1 MVKLVNRASMYSST
15 VGTGTITLV
24 SAKSGYQSFAAA
36 GVVDGDAVRYVIE
49 DGSNWEVGIGTY
61 TAIGDTLTR
70 GVSDSSNSGVAI
82 VLSGSAVVF
91 ISATAE
97 DFGGGTT
104 TVQEVTD
111 LPTSAA
117 EGAIYFVQST
127 KTLHMWTGTEF
138 KQFYLGI
145 NETPN
150 WTTEP
155 DATYSFD
162 TNGTP
167 INITTLAVDP
177 EGFPI
182 SYGFSVN
189 PANQAIVAIG
199 SNNDGTFTLTPSATN
214 LGSFSMRFEASDG
227 VNLSTRNSVITNRPI
242 SFVDLSGGTG
252 GSVGSFVYT
261 APNGTTVTSTAVTYP
276 VDNYKMGN
284 LFNNTLT
291 TAEQALGTYWLTDDA
306 ATGSLTFDFTSVSS
320 VNYIDYLLVR
330 PRARNDT
337 FSNITSVEI
346 WNGTAWVQT
355 NGGQD
360 RTSANTSY
368 GYEIRLDVNAITQ
381 KFRINFSRTG
391 MYGMSADEIKVYG
404 AAG

>member
-1 MVKLVNRASMYSST
+1 MVKLVNRASMSSST
-15 VGTGTITLV
+15 VGTGTITLG

-150 WTTEP
+150 WTAEP
-155 DATYSFD
+155 DASYLFD
-162 TNGTP
+162 GSQSSV
-167 INITTLAVDP
+167 NITTSAVDP

-189 PANQAIVAIG
+189 PANQALAGITN
-199 SNNDGTFTLTPSATN
+199 NNDGTFTMTPSATN
-214 LGSFSMRFEASDG
+214 TGTFSMRFEASDG
-227 VNLSTRNSVITNRPI
+227 INVSTRNSVFTNTII
-242 SFVDLSGGTG
+242 SFLDLNGGTG
-252 GSVGSFVYT
+252 GGGGTAVYT
-261 APNGTTVTSTAVTYP
+261 APNGTIVTSTVATYNAP
-276 VDNYKMGN
+276 IYKIGN

-291 TAEQALGTYWLTDDA
+291 DASTADTYWLTNGA
-306 ATGSLTFDFTSVSS
+306 GPTSLTFDFTSVSG
-320 VNYIDYLLVR
+320 VNYISHLLVR
-330 PRARNDT
+330 PRARDDT
-337 FSNITSVEI
+337 FTNITSVEI

-355 NGGQD
+355 DDNQGL
-360 RTSANTSY
+360 TSANTPY
-368 GYEIRLDVNAITQ
+368 GTEIRLDVASTT
-381 KFRINFSRTG
+381 KKVRINMTYIGQWGVSL
-391 MYGMSADEIKVYG
+391 DEVKVYAG
-404 AAG
+404 A